1 MVEKKQLTHHMKKHK
16 PADII
21 QDIQYFGEY
30 GGVNPSVA
38 DSSTFTYLAGKTME
52 MVFGGE
58 REGCYLYSRHMNP
71 STGYLAEAIANM
83 ENTDAA
89 HVSASG
95 MGSISSTIMQMCK
108 SGDHIVSS
116 RTIYGGTYAFMKNFL
131 PRLNISTSFVDTTNL
146 EAVKSAICDNTKILY
161 CETMSNPLLE
171 ICDIKKL
178 SEIAHENNLKLVVDN
193 TFTPLIFS
201 PAELG
206 ADIVIH
212 SLTKFINGASDTV
225 GGVICSTKEFV
236 GDLIDVNEGAAM
248 LFGPTMD
255 AIRANGILKNLRTL
269 PIRMKQ
275 HSSNALFLANKFKVL
290 GLKVHYPGL
299 ESHPQHELMKK
310 SMNTEFGFGGMLVL
324 DVGSMKN
331 AYQVMEEMQ
340 NNNIGYLAVSLG
352 FYKTLFSAPGAST
365 SSEIPQEEQDEMG
378 ISEGMIRMSIGLD
391 NDIERT
397 FQKMKKCLFKTNIL
411 K

>member
-1 MVEKKQLTHHMKKHK
+1 MKEHK
-16 PADII
+16 PADSI

-30 GGVNPSVA
+30 GGVNPSIA

-95 MGSISSTIMQMCK
+95 MGSISSTIMQLCK
-108 SGDHIVSS
+108 SGDHIISS

-146 EAVKSAICDNTKILY
+146 DAVKSAICDDTKILY

-171 ICDIKKL
+171 ISDIKKL
-178 SEIAHENNLKLVVDN
+178 AELAHENNLKLVVDN

-225 GGVICSTKEFV
+225 GGVICSSKEFV

-269 PIRMKQ
+269 PIRIKQ
-275 HSSNALFLANKFKVL
+275 HSNNALFLANKFKEL

-299 ESHPQHELMKK
+299 KSHPQHELMKN

-324 DVGSMKN
+324 DVSSMKN

-340 NNNIGYLAVSLG
+340 KNNTGYLAVSLG

-365 SSEIPQEEQDEMG
+365 SSEIPQEVQDEMG

-397 FQKMKKCLFKTNIL
+397 FQKMKKCLIKTNVL

>member
-255 AIRANGILKNLRTL
+255 AIQANGILKNLRTL
-269 PIRMKQ
+269 PIRIKQ
-275 HSSNALFLANKFKVL
+275 HSSNALFLANKFNEL
-290 GLKVHYPGL
+290 ALKVHYPGL

-331 AYQVMEEMQ
+331 AYKVMEEMQ

-365 SSEIPQEEQDEMG
+365 SSEIPQEEQNEMG
-378 ISEGMIRMSIGLD
+378 ISDGMIRMSIGLD